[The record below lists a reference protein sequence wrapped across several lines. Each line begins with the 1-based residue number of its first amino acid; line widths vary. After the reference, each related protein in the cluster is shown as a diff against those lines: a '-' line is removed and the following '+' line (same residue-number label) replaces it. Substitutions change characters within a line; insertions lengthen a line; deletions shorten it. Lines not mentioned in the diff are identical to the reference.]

1 MKYDIIYLL
10 LFKENKMALKREDVY
25 RFAEKYRDMFLD
37 MTSTRESIE
46 AAGFG
51 DDCYNMNFGNDAG
64 RKFIVMTPNVDA
76 FNKVEDLE
84 KVIDDL
90 DGVAMLGSACFGKW
104 ISKDDMTA
112 EDRLWFTIVL
122 GRIMEL
128 TDEPEA
134 MTVQE
139 LSKLLEENRE
149 KILKL
154 TEVNPWEID
163 LWIHEPTQLMN
174 MDSGI
179 AYDVTEVLGISINDI
194 IDAVEREE
202 MLNAF
207 F

>member
-1 MKYDIIYLL
+1 
-10 LFKENKMALKREDVY
+10 MALNREDVY
-25 RFAEKYRDMFLD
+25 RFAEKWREYFLD

-51 DDCYNMNFGNDAG
+51 DECYEMNFGSDAG

-84 KVIDDL
+84 KVIDDI

-104 ISKDDMTA
+104 ESKYDLTD
-112 EDRLWFTIVL
+112 EDKIWFSMML

-128 TDEPEA
+128 TEEPESI
-134 MTVQE
+134 TVQE

-149 KILKL
+149 KILRL

-163 LWIHEPTQLMN
+163 LWIHEPGQMIN

-179 AYDVTEVLGISINDI
+179 AYDVTEVLDISVNDI

-202 MLNAF
+202 MLKAMF
-207 F
+207 